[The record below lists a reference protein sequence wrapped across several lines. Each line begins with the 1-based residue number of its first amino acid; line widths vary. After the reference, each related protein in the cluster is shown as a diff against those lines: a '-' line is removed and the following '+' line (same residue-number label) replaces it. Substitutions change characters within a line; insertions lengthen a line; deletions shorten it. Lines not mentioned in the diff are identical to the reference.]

1 MPVLYYLFQNMQ
13 MEEILPN
20 LFYKAKITV
29 IPKPDNDIT
38 RREKQKPIS
47 LKNIDAKNF
56 KFDIFHKIN
65 SKWVIDLN
73 VKHKTIKFLEDN
85 IGENVDDLGDIF

>member
-65 SKWVIDLN
+65 SKWIIDLN
-73 VKHKTIKFLEDN
+73 VMHKTIEFL
-85 IGENVDDLGDIF
+85 

>member
-1 MPVLYYLFQNMQ
+1 

-20 LFYKAKITV
+20 PFYKAKITV

-38 RREKQKPIS
+38 GRKKYKPIS

-56 KFDIFHKIN
+56 KLDIFHKIN
-65 SKWVIDLN
+65 SKWIIDLN
-73 VKHKTIKFLEDN
+73 VKHKTIEL
-85 IGENVDDLGDIF
+85 L